1 MATKLNSPVTREVAV
16 TVKDRGRDRPLVVTL
31 DRTTITFRLKN
42 TRQSVTVALDKV
54 AKESF
59 DRAAR
64 AGAGL

>member
-1 MATKLNSPVTREVAV
+1 MATKLSKPLTREVAV
-16 TVKDRGRDRPLVVTL
+16 AVKDRGSDRPLVVTL
-31 DRTTITFRLKN
+31 DRSTITFRLKG
-42 TRQSVTVALDKV
+42 TRQQVTVALDKL